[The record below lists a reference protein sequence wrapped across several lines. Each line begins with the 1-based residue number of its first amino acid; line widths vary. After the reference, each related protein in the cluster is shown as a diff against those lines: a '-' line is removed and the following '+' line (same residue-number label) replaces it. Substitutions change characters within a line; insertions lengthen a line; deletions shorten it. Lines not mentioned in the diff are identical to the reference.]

1 MKVPVTE
8 NNKFRR
14 FVIDSKGNILTQG
27 KASEAYNTQYW
38 AAGAYDT
45 PINLGEYFSC
55 PNTMG
60 GEDKIWWSQLQAVPD
75 ADGNVVLW
83 NHGNRVSSIYIY
95 NPNNIVGFA
104 ETRGKIVK
112 L

>member
-1 MKVPVTE
+1 
-8 NNKFRR
+8 
-14 FVIDSKGNILTQG
+14 
-27 KASEAYNTQYW
+27 
-38 AAGAYDT
+38 
-45 PINLGEYFSC
+45 
-55 PNTMG
+55 MG

-83 NHGNRVSSIYIY
+83 DHGNRVSSIYIY